1 MNGIPASSSTRS
13 SPKIFRCA
21 ATAPMSLTVIML
33 SHSLCLRGKHA
44 ARKSLQQLVHIEA
57 EKGNTWPTAVH
68 LSRQE
73 GKNFPLRG
81 WRSLSRWAAS
91 NGASSRAS
99 NGSATQE
106 GHRLQSAETSML
118 TDMGIVTMH
127 AWRWCHPARCDR
139 GGRQTGPREPGYC
152 WISIALQKPL

>member
-1 MNGIPASSSTRS
+1 MNDVPASSSTRS

-21 ATAPMSLTVIML
+21 ATAPMSLTL
-33 SHSLCLRGKHA
+33 SLLILFVYL
-44 ARKSLQQLVHIEA
+44 ARRAESLQQLVHIEA

-68 LSRQE
+68 LSRQKE
-73 GKNFPLRG
+73 FFPLRG
-81 WRSLSRWAAS
+81 WLSLSLVALRATGRAAQ
-91 NGASSRAS
+91 RATE
-99 NGSATQE
+99 ALHRR
-106 GHRLQSAETSML
+106 GHRLQSAEASML

>member
-1 MNGIPASSSTRS
+1 MNDAPASSSTRS

-21 ATAPMSLTVIML
+21 ATAPMSLTL
-33 SHSLCLRGKHA
+33 SLLILFVYL
-44 ARKSLQQLVHIEA
+44 ARRAESLQQLVHIEA

-68 LSRQE
+68 LSRQKE
-73 GKNFPLRG
+73 FFPRCAGGCLSLVGLRATG
-81 WRSLSRWAAS
+81 RAAQ
-91 NGASSRAS
+91 RATE
-99 NGSATQE
+99 ALHRR
-106 GHRLQSAETSML
+106 GHRLQSAEASML

>member
-1 MNGIPASSSTRS
+1 MNDVPASSSTRS

-21 ATAPMSLTVIML
+21 ATAPMSLTL
-33 SHSLCLRGKHA
+33 SLLILFVYLASTPCGK
-44 ARKSLQQLVHIEA
+44 SSQQLVHIEA

-68 LSRQE
+68 LSRQKE
-73 GKNFPLRG
+73 FFPRCAGGCLSLVALRATG
-81 WRSLSRWAAS
+81 RAAQ
-91 NGASSRAS
+91 RATE
-99 NGSATQE
+99 ALHRR
-106 GHRLQSAETSML
+106 GHRLQSAEASML

>member
-1 MNGIPASSSTRS
+1 MNDVPASSSTRS

-21 ATAPMSLTVIML
+21 ATALMSPTL
-33 SHSLCLRGKHA
+33 SLSPPFSLSTWQ
-44 ARKSLQQLVHIEA
+44 ARRAESSQQLVHIEA

-68 LSRQE
+68 MSRQKDFFSRCA
-73 GKNFPLRG
+73 GGCLSLVALRATG
-81 WRSLSRWAAS
+81 RAAQ
-91 NGASSRAS
+91 RATE
-99 NGSATQE
+99 ALHRR
-106 GHRLQSAETSML
+106 GHRLQSAEASML

>member
-1 MNGIPASSSTRS
+1 MTSLLLLARAQAQKFS
-13 SPKIFRCA
+13 A
-21 ATAPMSLTVIML
+21 ARRQPSCHLL
-33 SHSLCLRGKHA
+33 SHYLLHSLCLPGKHA

-68 LSRQE
+68 LSRQKE
-73 GKNFPLRG
+73 FFPRCAGGCLSLVALRATG
-81 WRSLSRWAAS
+81 RAAQ
-91 NGASSRAS
+91 RATE
-99 NGSATQE
+99 ALHRR
-106 GHRLQSAETSML
+106 GHRLQSAEASML